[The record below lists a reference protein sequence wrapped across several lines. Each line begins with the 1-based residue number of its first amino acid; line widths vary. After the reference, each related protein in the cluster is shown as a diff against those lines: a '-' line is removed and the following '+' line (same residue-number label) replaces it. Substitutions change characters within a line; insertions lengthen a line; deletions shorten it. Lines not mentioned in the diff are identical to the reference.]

1 MLCERCGKNEAEVHL
16 VKMVN
21 GERHIE
27 HVCRR
32 CARELLPNAGRS
44 MRMSL
49 SLEGFAGLE
58 DALKEMLSPLLP
70 ELYAGSE
77 GDLHCPSCG
86 APLPAELFEK
96 QAQAPDDE
104 ALQELCR
111 IDCDELTDLKNELR
125 RAVREEDYERAAELR
140 DRLKT
145 MQSEKDE

>member
-1 MLCERCGKNEAEVHL
+1 MLCDRCGKNEAEVHL

-32 CARELLPNAGRS
+32 CARELLPNAGRQ
-44 MRMSL
+44 MRMSF

-70 ELYAGSE
+70 ELYGGDGSE
-77 GDLHCPSCG
+77 VHCPSCG
-86 APLPAELFEK
+86 AVIPSELFGKNDEK
-96 QAQAPDDE
+96 PDDSVFE
-104 ALQELCR
+104 ELCR
-111 IDCDELTDLKNELR
+111 IDCDELADLQNELK
-125 RAVREEDYERAAELR
+125 RAVREEDYRRAAELR

-145 MQSEKDE
+145 FKKDE